1 MELIKPGLNIPF
13 TKYRHIAVVLSSI
26 VNLLVLVL
34 LFTQGPRLGVDF
46 SGGTV
51 VQLKFMQKVSVGEVR
66 IALGQLGTGDTVIQD
81 FGGEGSNEFLV
92 RLERTSVEIGALG
105 EQLRASLSKQFGPSG
120 FEIRRIES
128 VGPKVGKELR
138 ERGAWSVIAAT
149 VMMGVYIW
157 FRFELR
163 FGIGAIIALIHDV
176 LVTIGALMLGHY
188 EFDLTII
195 AALLTIVG
203 FSVNDTVIVCDRIR
217 ENMRKIRRESLEGII
232 NMSINETLSRTIITT
247 GTAIM
252 VLLALFALG
261 GGVIRPFAFALLVG
275 FFSGVYST
283 IFIASPVILFWEKGA
298 LKRRSIAESGV
309 PKSEVRAKR
318 TPTK

>member
-1 MELIKPGLNIPF
+1 M
-13 TKYRHIAVVLSSI
+13 
-26 VNLLVLVL
+26 
-34 LFTQGPRLGVDF
+34 
-46 SGGTV
+46 
-51 VQLKFMQKVSVGEVR
+51 
-66 IALGQLGTGDTVIQD
+66 IQD

-128 VGPKVGKELR
+128 VGPKVGEELR

-217 ENMRKIRRESLEGII
+217 ENMRKSRRESSGRYYQHEHQRNLEPNDYHDRYGDH
-232 NMSINETLSRTIITT
+232 
-247 GTAIM
+247 G
-252 VLLALFALG
+252 ALG
-261 GGVIRPFAFALLVG
+261 AFCLSGAELSDPLPLRCSLG
-275 FFSGVYST
+275 FFPVST
-283 IFIASPVILFWEKGA
+283 RPSLSPVPSSFSGKKGQ
-298 LKRRSIAESGV
+298 
-309 PKSEVRAKR
+309 
-318 TPTK
+318 

>member
-13 TKYRHIAVVLSSI
+13 TKYRHIAVALSTI
-26 VNLLVLVL
+26 VNLVVLAA
-34 LFTQGPRLGVDF
+34 LFVKGPRLGVDF
-46 SGGTV
+46 AGGTV
-51 VQLKFMQKVSVGEVR
+51 VQLKFMQKVSVDQVR
-66 IALGQLGTGDTVIQD
+66 AGLGQLGTGDTVIQD

-92 RLERTSVEIGALG
+92 RLEKTSIEIGTLG
-105 EQLRASLSKQFGPSG
+105 EQLRAGLSKQFGSSG

-149 VMMGVYIW
+149 IMMGVYIW

-163 FGIGAIIALIHDV
+163 FGIGAVIALIHDV
-176 LVTIGALMLGHY
+176 LVTIGALMLADY

-203 FSVNDTVIVCDRIR
+203 FSVNDTVIICDRIR
-217 ENMRKIRRESLEGII
+217 ENMRKIRRESLEAII

-298 LKRRSIAESGV
+298 AKRTPIAEARV
-309 PKSEVRAKR
+309 QKPEVRAKR
-318 TPTK
+318 TSTK

>member
-13 TKYRHIAVVLSSI
+13 TKYRYVAVLISTI

-46 SGGTV
+46 AGGTV

-66 IALGQLGTGDTVIQD
+66 AALGQLGTGDTVIQD

-92 RLERTSVEIGALG
+92 RLEKTSIEIGALG
-105 EQLRASLSKQFGPSG
+105 EQLRAGLSKQFGPSG

-149 VMMGVYIW
+149 IMMGVYIW

-163 FGIGAIIALIHDV
+163 FGIGAVIALIHDV
-176 LVTIGALMLGHY
+176 LVTIGALMLANY

-203 FSVNDTVIVCDRIR
+203 FSVNDTVIICDRIR
-217 ENMRKIRRESLEGII
+217 ENMRKIRRESLEAII

-298 LKRRSIAESGV
+298 RKRAPIAESAV
-309 PKSEVRAKR
+309 PKSGVRAKR
-318 TPTK
+318 SPTK

>member
-13 TKYRHIAVVLSSI
+13 TKYRHIAVVLSTI

-46 SGGTV
+46 AGGTV

-66 IALGQLGTGDTVIQD
+66 AALGQLGTGDTVIQD
-81 FGGEGSNEFLV
+81 FGEEGSNEFLV

-105 EQLRASLSKQFGPSG
+105 EQFARASPNSLVRAGLKYGGLSLWDRRWARNCASGGLGP
-120 FEIRRIES
+120 
-128 VGPKVGKELR
+128 
-138 ERGAWSVIAAT
+138 VIAAT

-163 FGIGAIIALIHDV
+163 FGIGAVIALIHDV

-232 NMSINETLSRTIITT
+232 NMSINETLSRTIHHDRY
-247 GTAIM
+247 GASWCSWRF
-252 VLLALFALG
+252 LHLG
-261 GGVIRPFAFALLVG
+261 GGLSGPLPLRCSLG
-275 FFSGVYST
+275 FFPVST
-283 IFIASPVILFWEKGA
+283 RPSLSPVPSSFSGKKGQ
-298 LKRRSIAESGV
+298 
-309 PKSEVRAKR
+309 
-318 TPTK
+318 